1 MKLLTVELAIAHHVG
16 HVLNA
21 AITTDRQPI
30 ISAEIGELEPSAD
43 KCASRRALNL
53 GPRFAGR
60 QNLRTLSSS
69 LAEDLPVRLPMPR
82 YKTIR
87 SDT

>member
-16 HVLNA
+16 QVLNA

-30 ISAEIGELEPSAD
+30 ILAEIGDMKPSAD
-43 KCASRRALNL
+43 KCVSRRALNL
-53 GPRFAGR
+53 GLRFACR

-69 LAEDLPVRLPMPR
+69 LAEYLPVRLPVPR
-82 YKTIR
+82 CKTIR

>member
-1 MKLLTVELAIAHHVG
+1 MKLLTVALTIAHHVV

-21 AITTDRQPI
+21 ASTTDRQSP
-30 ISAEIGELEPSAD
+30 ISAEIGDNEPSAD
-43 KCASRRALNL
+43 KCASQRALDL
-53 GPRFAGR
+53 GPQFACR
-60 QNLRTLSSS
+60 QNLRPRSSS
-69 LAEDLPVRLPMPR
+69 LAEYLPVRLPMPR

>member
-1 MKLLTVELAIAHHVG
+1 MKLLTVELAVAHHVG
-16 HVLNA
+16 RVLNA
-21 AITTDRQPI
+21 AITTDGQPI
-30 ISAEIGELEPSAD
+30 ISAEIGDIEPSAD

-53 GPRFAGR
+53 GPQFACR
-60 QNLRTLSSS
+60 QNLRTRSSS

-87 SDT
+87 SET